1 MDKKSN
7 KKEVID
13 DEANTSKTR
22 EEVDTFLELPVELRD
37 TFYSNGIKILSGQYD
52 FVLDF
57 VELPPIN
64 NEHLEGIRIYVN
76 PFNFKLFVKLF
87 NEQLKI
93 YEEQFGEIE
102 IQ

>member
-1 MDKKSN
+1 MERNPN
-7 KKEVID
+7 KKNVID
-13 DEANTSKTR
+13 DETDILKI
-22 EEVDTFLELPVELRD
+22 PVELRD